1 MNGWLKRQDLLNV
14 VIRVNVEDVKIGRIR
29 NRVSVITIFI
39 GASVSEGRETFTS
52 RGKQQCIFFQII
64 SVTRD
69 FFVEET

>member
-14 VIRVNVEDVKIGRIR
+14 VVRVNVEDVKIGRIR

-39 GASVSEGRETFTS
+39 GASVSEGRETLT
-52 RGKQQCIFFQII
+52 KQQCIFFQII